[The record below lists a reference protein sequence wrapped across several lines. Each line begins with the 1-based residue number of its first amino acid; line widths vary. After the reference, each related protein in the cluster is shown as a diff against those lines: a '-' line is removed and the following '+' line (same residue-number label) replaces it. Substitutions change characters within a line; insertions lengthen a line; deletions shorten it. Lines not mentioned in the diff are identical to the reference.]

1 MKQCPNNGSPINP
14 IPVDEYISQNSK
26 DIVNLVD
33 KGFICYNG
41 GRLRDICRMLKDI
54 LSREEVVL
62 GLSISG
68 ALTPAGYGISFFAP
82 MIEAGWID
90 YIVSTGANIYHDIHY
105 GMDFK
110 FNVKYPWGNDA
121 DLKEKNI
128 VRIYD
133 ILFDQKVLLDTDRYA
148 YNIMKKSE
156 FQKKMGTA
164 ELHYR
169 LAKYVEETTLENGVK
184 SGMLVSARKNGVPIY
199 APAPCD
205 GTLGLN
211 AAVLDMMDLPVEWD
225 SIYDINEITGLAY
238 WARQEER
245 KSAVLILG
253 GGVPK
258 NYILQT
264 GPQVQEIMNLEDD
277 GHDYFVQ
284 LTDARV
290 DTGGL
295 SGATPSEAMTWGKV
309 NPETLSRNIVCNV
322 DVTIALPIIAAYL
335 FATVKPR
342 KPKRLYDLRNKC
354 YEELKEAY
362 LKMKKN
368 KPEHFGFQKCTQ

>member
-1 MKQCPNNGSPINP
+1 MKSCPQNGIPIDPTPIN
-14 IPVDEYISQNSK
+14 EYIQEGAQG
-26 DIVNLVD
+26 IVDLVD
-33 KGFICYNG
+33 KGLICYNG
-41 GRLRDICRMLKDI
+41 GRLREICWLLKDI
-54 LSREEVVL
+54 LSREDVVF
-62 GLSISG
+62 GVSISG

-82 MIEAGWID
+82 MMEAGWID

-105 GMDFK
+105 GLDFK
-110 FNVKYPWGNDA
+110 FNVKYPWGRDTG
-121 DLKEKNI
+121 LREKKI

-133 ILFDQKVLLDTDRYA
+133 ILFDQKVLLDTDQYA
-148 YNIMKKSE
+148 FNIMNNPE
-156 FQKKMGTA
+156 FQARMGTA

-169 LAKYVEETTLENGVK
+169 LAKYVAETTLKNGLK
-184 SGMLVSARKNGVPIY
+184 PGMLVSAREHGVPIY

-211 AAVLDMMDLPVEWD
+211 AAALEMLDLGIQWD
-225 SIYDINEITGLAY
+225 SIHDVNEITGLAY
-238 WARQEER
+238 WARQEGR

-264 GPQVQEIMNLEDD
+264 GPLIQEIMHLDDD

-284 LTDARV
+284 LTDARQ

-309 NPETLSRNIVCNV
+309 NPETLNRNIVCNV

-335 FATVKPR
+335 FAAVKPR
-342 KPKRLYDLRNKC
+342 KPRRLYDIRDECFEN
-354 YEELKEAY
+354 LKKAF
-362 LKMKKN
+362 LKIKKMG
-368 KPEHFGFQKCTQ
+368 P

>member
-1 MKQCPNNGSPINP
+1 MKTKKSMKSCRKAGTAIDPLPIN
-14 IPVDEYISQNSK
+14 DYIGPDSK
-26 DIVNLVD
+26 DIVTLVD
-33 KGFICYNG
+33 KGLVCYNG
-41 GRLRDICRMLKDI
+41 GRLREICWLLRDI

-68 ALTPAGYGISFFAP
+68 ALTPAGFGVSFFAP
-82 MIEAGWID
+82 LIEAGWVD

-105 GMDFK
+105 GLDFK
-110 FNVKYPWGNDA
+110 FNVKYPWGKDEE
-121 DLKEKNI
+121 LREKGI

-133 ILFDQKVLLDTDRYA
+133 ILFDNKVLFDTDKYCLDL
-148 YNIMKKSE
+148 MKKPE
-156 FQKKMGTA
+156 FRKKMGTS

-169 LAKYVEETTLENGVK
+169 LAKYVDETTKKNGARP
-184 SGMLVSARKNGVPIY
+184 GMLTSARKHGVPIY

-211 AAVLDMMDLPVEWD
+211 AGALEMSGLPVQWD
-225 SIYDINEITGLAY
+225 SVHDINEITGLAY
-238 WARQEER
+238 WARQEGR
-245 KSAVLILG
+245 KSAVLVLG

-264 GPQVQEIMNLEDD
+264 GPQIQEILHLKDD
-277 GHDYFVQ
+277 GHDYFMQ
-284 LTDARV
+284 LTDARQ

-295 SGATPSEAMTWGKV
+295 SGATPSEAVTWGKV
-309 NPETLSRNIVCNV
+309 NPETISRNIVCHA

-342 KPKRLYDLRNKC
+342 KPKKLYQKRVEC
-354 YEELKEAY
+354 YDALKKAFIDGR
-362 LKMKKN
+362 KN
-368 KPEHFGFQKCTQ
+368 IASQIE

>member
-1 MKQCPNNGSPINP
+1 MATCPKNGIPIAPIPIN
-14 IPVDEYISQNSK
+14 EYIREGAQG
-26 DIVNLVD
+26 IVDLVD
-33 KGFICYNG
+33 KGLVCYNG
-41 GRLRDICRMLKDI
+41 GRLREICWLLREI
-54 LSREEVVL
+54 LSKEDVVL
-62 GLSISG
+62 GLSVSG
-68 ALTPAGYGISFFAP
+68 ALTPAGYGVSYFAP
-82 MIEAGWID
+82 LIEAGWVD
-90 YIVSTGANIYHDIHY
+90 YIVSTGANIYHDLHY
-105 GMDFK
+105 SLDFK
-110 FNVKYPWGNDA
+110 FHVKYPWGA
-121 DLKEKNI
+121 DGELRDQKI

-133 ILFDQKVLLDTDRYA
+133 ILFDQKVLLDTDRYSLDT
-148 YNIMKKSE
+148 MKNGE
-156 FQKKMGTA
+156 FQTRMGTA

-169 LAKYVEETTLENGVK
+169 IARYAEETTQKKGVK
-184 SGMLVSARKNGVPIY
+184 PGMLVAARQYDVPIY

-211 AAVLDMMDLPVEWD
+211 AAAMKMMDMPIEWD
-225 SIYDINEITGLAY
+225 SIHDVNEISGLAF
-238 WARQEER
+238 WARQDGR

-264 GPQVQEIMNLEDD
+264 GPLIQEIMNLDDD

-284 LTDARV
+284 LTDARQ

-309 NPETLSRNIVCNV
+309 SPEGLNRNIVCNA

-342 KPKRLYDLRNKC
+342 KPKRLYQKRNEC
-354 YEELKEAY
+354 CEALKKAFLE
-362 LKMKKN
+362 KKRN
-368 KPEHFGFQKCTQ
+368 A